1 MLGSYRIESP
11 LGAGGMGEVY
21 RATDTRLGREVA
33 VKILPEHLASFAE
46 ARERFEREARVISSL
61 SHPGICTLFDIGT
74 QDGSAYLVMELL
86 EGETLAARLLRGPL
100 KLDET
105 LRLGA
110 QVADALDKAHR
121 KGIIHRDLKP
131 ANLMLTKSGVKVLDF
146 GVAKLRE
153 DPSGSGMLTGTGIL
167 PTRAPTR
174 TTPLSSPLTTEGA
187 IVGTMQ
193 YMAPEQLEGKLVD
206 HRADIFSLGAVLYE
220 MMTAKRVFEGA
231 SQASVIAAILEREP
245 RPVSQIVPACPA
257 ALDRTIARCLAKD
270 PDERWQSA
278 LDIKSDLEWIGQQSG
293 ITATQRA
300 VSEAS
305 AGKTASSQARP
316 MSAAMMAAA
325 VVVVGAATFAM
336 GWFLHRPVAP
346 PARLMRASLV
356 MPRGSSLDTD
366 NSSIALSPDGTV
378 LAYAGRQG
386 GTRGMLF
393 VRPLDSLTAQALAG
407 TEGASYPTWSP
418 DGRQLA
424 FFADRKLKKV
434 PANGGTVQ
442 SICEAEDGRG
452 ATWGI
457 ANVIVFAPRP
467 MGGLSVVSASGG
479 SPEPITTAAS
489 EGVTHRNP
497 HFLPDGRRLL
507 FFSGNTTADRAGGI
521 HSLDLSTKKVEP
533 VLTVDSEGIYI
544 EPGYLAF
551 VREGNLMAQRIDPA
565 TLRTTGEAVP
575 IAEGVQF
582 NTFRRTGTYAFS
594 GTGLMLFQSGAIQA
608 DSRLTWYDIEGKPSG
623 TVGEPAIFWQGMDIS
638 PDGRRAVATV
648 RHADGGSDLWMYDLV
663 RGLGTR
669 FTLGESNGLLPY
681 WSPDGRQVAF
691 TDGGGRLY
699 IKAADGSTPPR
710 TIYSAPSGSLNPT
723 SWSRDGS
730 KIFYYNQAA
739 KTGTDLYYLPLPGAT
754 GSTAAPEPVPFLAS
768 SANESDAS
776 LSPDGRWIVHTS
788 DESGR
793 VEVYVRN
800 FPGPGGKWQVSTQ
813 GASGP
818 CGWLGDGKEIVY
830 IDLEGKVF
838 AVPVTP
844 NGAALEVGAP
854 RPLFGGQVLQI
865 VTGAFAPDGKR
876 VLGATTLSGDV
887 GPVLT
892 LVTNWASALESK

>member
-1 MLGSYRIESP
+1 MALSPGTMLGSYRIESP

-61 SHPGICTLFDIGT
+61 SHPSICTLFDIGT

-131 ANLMLTKSGVKVLDF
+131 ANLMLTKSGIKVLDF

-153 DPSGSGMLTGTGIL
+153 DPSGSGTLTGTGIL

-193 YMAPEQLEGKLVD
+193 YMAPEQLEGKPVD

-245 RPVSQIVPACPA
+245 RPVSQLIPACPA
-257 ALDRTIARCLAKD
+257 ALDRAIARCLAKD

-293 ITATQRA
+293 VTATQRA
-300 VSEAS
+300 VSDAS
-305 AGKTASSQARP
+305 AGKTASSRARP
-316 MSAAMMAAA
+316 MSAAA
-325 VVVVGAATFAM
+325 VAVALVVVGAAMFAL
-336 GWFLHRPVAP
+336 GWILNRSEPP
-346 PARLMRASLV
+346 PARLMRVSLV

-366 NSSIALSPDGTV
+366 NSSIALSPDGTT
-378 LAYAGRQG
+378 LAYAARERGGSGR
-386 GTRGMLF
+386 LF
-393 VRPLDSLTAQALAG
+393 VRSLDSLTAQPLAG
-407 TEGASYPTWSP
+407 TDGASYPTWSP
-418 DGRQLA
+418 DGKQLA

-442 SICEAEDGRG
+442 SICEADDGRG
-452 ATWGI
+452 ASWG
-457 ANVIVFAPRP
+457 AENVIVFAPRP
-467 MGGLSVVSASGG
+467 KGGLSMVSASGG
-479 SPEPITTAAS
+479 APAAITTPTN
-489 EGVTHRNP
+489 EVITHRNP
-497 HFLPDGRRLL
+497 RFLPDGRRLL
-507 FFSGNTTADRAGGI
+507 FFSGNNAGDKDSGI
-521 HSLDLSTKKVEP
+521 HSLDLSTKKVDL
-533 VLTVDSEGIYI
+533 VLPADSEGIYI

-582 NTFRRTGTYAFS
+582 NTFRRTGTYTFA
-594 GTGLMLFQSGAIQA
+594 GTGLLLFQSGAIQA
-608 DSRLTWYDIEGKPSG
+608 DSQLTWYDLEGKRVG
-623 TVGEPAIFWQGMDIS
+623 TVGEPAIFWLGMEIS

-648 RHADGGSDLWMYDLV
+648 RHADGGSDLWMYDLT

-669 FTLGESNGLLPY
+669 FTLGETNGLTPY
-681 WSPDGRQVAF
+681 WSPDGRQVAYI
-691 TDGGGRLY
+691 DGGGSLFL
-699 IKAADGSTPPR
+699 KAADGATPPKKIF
-710 TIYSAPSGSLNPT
+710 TSPDGSFNPT

-730 KIFYYNQAA
+730 KIFYFNQTA
-739 KTGTDLYYLPLPGAT
+739 KTGTDLYYLPVPGAS
-754 GSTAAPEPVPFLAS
+754 GSAGPLEPVPFLVS
-768 SANESDAS
+768 SANESDAQQAPQTRSTATS
-776 LSPDGRWIVHTS
+776 LAVAPSGKHNASHANAARSP
-788 DESGR
+788 
-793 VEVYVRN
+793 
-800 FPGPGGKWQVSTQ
+800 
-813 GASGP
+813 
-818 CGWLGDGKEIVY
+818 
-830 IDLEGKVF
+830 
-838 AVPVTP
+838 
-844 NGAALEVGAP
+844 AARTEA
-854 RPLFGGQVLQI
+854 
-865 VTGAFAPDGKR
+865 
-876 VLGATTLSGDV
+876 
-887 GPVLT
+887 
-892 LVTNWASALESK
+892 